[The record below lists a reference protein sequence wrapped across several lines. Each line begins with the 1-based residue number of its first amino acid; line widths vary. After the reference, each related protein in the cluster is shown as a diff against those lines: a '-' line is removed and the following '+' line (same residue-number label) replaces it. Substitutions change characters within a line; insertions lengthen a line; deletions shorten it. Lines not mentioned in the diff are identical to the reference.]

1 MSRAKPFSTFAVPD
15 GRAMPAHIVEWFA
28 QRDGSLDFST
38 LRARLHELV
47 TEIEPIRIPSRQM
60 WEALQVQKSL
70 GLPFDY
76 AYYWALHFY
85 RAPEKFRKR
94 VEEFNTAVEHSGLL
108 HLARDE
114 EPDVNTLA
122 SIIRRGISEARISTA
137 FIESWFK
144 LGELDRQLRELQAAN
159 EEMAHL
165 LKVGADE
172 AVIGQRVWYARWLL
186 ANANPLEEE
195 RRDAESDLADLC
207 RDILRGTRKVPNG
220 WALKQ
225 DWFRKLLPSNVSK
238 VEVDLQIK
246 VMEKGAE
253 RGLLANR
260 FTRLSNDTV
269 RELAAHPCITAD
281 MLPPLMA
288 SEFPSKSD

>member
-1 MSRAKPFSTFAVPD
+1 MSKAKPFSTYEVPD
-15 GRAMPAHIVEWFA
+15 ERAMPAHVVEWFA
-28 QRDGSLDFST
+28 QREGSVDFSS
-38 LRARLHELV
+38 LRTRLHEQV
-47 TEIEPIRIPSRQM
+47 TEVEPIRIPSRQM
-60 WEALQVQKSL
+60 WEALQVQTSL

-94 VEEFNTAVEHSGLL
+94 VEEFNTAVEHSGLT

-114 EPDVNTLA
+114 EPDLTTPA
-122 SIIRRGISEARISTA
+122 SIVRRGISEARLSTA
-137 FIESWFK
+137 FIDSWFV
-144 LGELDRQLRELQAAN
+144 LGELQGRLCELQGAN

-186 ANANPLEEE
+186 ANAKPLEEK
-195 RRDAESDLADLC
+195 RGDAESDLADLC
-207 RDILRGTRKVPNG
+207 HDIVRRGRKLPNG
-220 WALKQ
+220 WAWKQ
-225 DWFRKLLPSNVSK
+225 HWFRKLLPRKEEGSNGGQQFK
-238 VEVDLQIK
+238 ATQR
-246 VMEKGAE
+246 GA
-253 RGLLANR
+253 RAGLLANR
-260 FTRLSNDTV
+260 FTRLSNDRV

>member
-1 MSRAKPFSTFAVPD
+1 MSQGKPFSTYAVPD
-15 GRAMPAHIVEWFA
+15 ERAMPAHVDEWFA
-28 QRDGSLDFST
+28 QRDASVDFSS

-60 WEALQVQKSL
+60 WEALQVQTSL

-114 EPDVNTLA
+114 EPDVNTPA

-144 LGELDRQLRELQAAN
+144 LGELDRQLWELRAAN

-238 VEVDLQIK
+238 VEVDPQIK
-246 VMEKGAE
+246 VMEKGPI
-253 RGLLANR
+253 GGC
-260 FTRLSNDTV
+260 S
-269 RELAAHPCITAD
+269 PTASRACRTTQF
-281 MLPPLMA
+281 A
-288 SEFPSKSD
+288 S